1 MAVRVQCTRY
11 ISTFGQKMII
21 WWIFYL
27 PFEGVTELGWAAA
40 DADVRHL
47 AVCRPAEQLCGDTI
61 DTVDTLDTRYLLT
74 HVTPH

>member
-1 MAVRVQCTRY
+1 
-11 ISTFGQKMII
+11 MII

-61 DTVDTLDTRYLLT
+61 DTVDTLDTRY
-74 HVTPH
+74 